1 MTYTTD
7 ADDQLV
13 ADLTRAFRP
22 LMDAATRGPA
32 FVWHSTRIE
41 DGGLMVLFEDG
52 DGGTWALQGRIGDRC
67 PMTFARVD

>member
-41 DGGLMVLFEDG
+41 DGGLMILFTDEHG
-52 DGGTWALQGRIGDRC
+52 RTWACSGRIVEGAE
-67 PMTFARVD
+67 MSFARVD